1 MPTNNLHFNICSW
14 LSGAI
19 AILLLIVTLGGLF
32 INGLYRDTTW
42 MLVQA
47 RGQDLATLVIGVPLL
62 IVSLLMTIRGSEKA
76 LLVWLGSLTYILYTY
91 ITYAFGSAFNAFFL
105 FYIALV
111 SLSLFTLVTALLHIN
126 VDALSHH
133 FDAKAPVKTVST
145 FLLTVAILVFLAW
158 MKQIIP
164 SLFTGQLPESIAL
177 ARTPSN
183 PIFVLDLAVLL
194 PAFCLAAIW
203 LWRRQ
208 AWGYVLSGLLLVKG
222 LTLSL
227 AILSMS
233 WFMFQSNQPGVDPAV
248 VAFWV
253 VLALSGLMLT
263 VIYLSH
269 LHEKGENMTEVVVQ

>member
-91 ITYAFGSAFNAFFL
+91 ITYAFGSVFNAFFL

-126 VDALSHH
+126 VYALSHH

-164 SLFTGQLPESIAL
+164 SLFSGQLPESIAL